1 MIIRR
6 VVLDTNIVLSA
17 LIFQSGR
24 IAKFRDLWTTG
35 RINPL
40 VSRATIEELIRTL
53 SYPKFQLSESEK
65 QELIGDYLPYCE
77 VVQIPNPKP
86 QTPPCQDPADI
97 PFLHLTLAG
106 DADALISGDK
116 HLLALR
122 EKVSFSII
130 TAGDFLKAFS
140 E

>member
-24 IAKFRDLWTTG
+24 IAKIRDLWATG
-35 RINPL
+35 CINPL

-53 SYPKFQLSESEK
+53 SYPKFQLSEPEK

-86 QTPPCQDPADI
+86 RTPPCQDSADI
-97 PFLHLTLAG
+97 PFLHLALAG
-106 DADALISGDK
+106 DADALVSGDK

-122 EKVSFSII
+122 EKVSFSIV

>member
-1 MIIRR
+1 M
-6 VVLDTNIVLSA
+6 
-17 LIFQSGR
+17 
-24 IAKFRDLWTTG
+24 TG
-35 RINPL
+35 LEAP
-40 VSRATIEELIRTL
+40 TL
-53 SYPKFQLSESEK
+53 
-65 QELIGDYLPYCE
+65 
-77 VVQIPNPKP
+77 P

-97 PFLHLTLAG
+97 PFLHLALAG

-130 TAGDFLKAFS
+130 TASDFLKVFS